1 MMRDTFA
8 SIPLEKAVL
17 WCACGVISNSTGDR
31 CRVCDGIGGLM
42 SLARVLDERETNTQT
57 EIIEI
62 DLNGKVN

>member
-1 MMRDTFA
+1 
-8 SIPLEKAVL
+8 
-17 WCACGVISNSTGDR
+17 
-31 CRVCDGIGGLM
+31 LM